1 MHYPNIPSRQ
11 EFRVHLPQKNYR
23 ASAFCSLFMSETNT
37 LEEDLNEV
45 SGKRQRVDDSSYIED
60 ESIVCSI
67 CSEVWTAGGSH
78 CLVSLKCGHLFGRK
92 CIEKWIEVQ
101 KTKGKAGSCPNCK
114 KSAVIKDIRIVL
126 PIKIS
131 AIDNTEKDELS
142 KELESKKY
150 KIRDCQEAVAL
161 STMSLNLLKKQLQ
174 RAKEDYDLLD
184 P

>member
-1 MHYPNIPSRQ
+1 MYRKVDRSTKDERKSWFLSQLQVRYYIL
-11 EFRVHLPQKNYR
+11 EFYLK
-23 ASAFCSLFMSETNT
+23 SLRI
-37 LEEDLNEV
+37 LN
-45 SGKRQRVDDSSYIED
+45 SCQR
-60 ESIVCSI
+60 
-67 CSEVWTAGGSH
+67 
-78 CLVSLKCGHLFGRK
+78 
-92 CIEKWIEVQ
+92 
-101 KTKGKAGSCPNCK
+101 

-142 KELESKKY
+142 KDLESKKY